1 VSSCNFKQFQVAAAT
16 SGALQ
21 HQLINMQREMMAVLH
36 NPGAIQPM
44 QELLL
49 SPCAFQDVQ
58 FT

>member
-1 VSSCNFKQFQVAAAT
+1 MDLCPLEVAAAT

-44 QELLL
+44 QELFL